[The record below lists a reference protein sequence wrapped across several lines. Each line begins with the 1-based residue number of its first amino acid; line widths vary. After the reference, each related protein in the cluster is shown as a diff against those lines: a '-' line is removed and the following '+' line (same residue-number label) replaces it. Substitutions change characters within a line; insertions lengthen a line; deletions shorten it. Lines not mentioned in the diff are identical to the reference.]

1 MQLGVAC
8 VSSSSVTSIIAKCDC
23 LINIA
28 DAGGSVAFADP
39 VSGCACVRARARVLA
54 CLRAFVLELV
64 TYICRLSRLAWTY
77 TVALACVRVTSVSV
91 AIHPQQRLGD
101 ISLSRHMTGLSVAIL
116 KSDYVESRLGL
127 AVAERILARLR
138 ALIH

>member
-1 MQLGVAC
+1 M
-8 VSSSSVTSIIAKCDC
+8 
-23 LINIA
+23 
-28 DAGGSVAFADP
+28 
-39 VSGCACVRARARVLA
+39 
-54 CLRAFVLELV
+54 
-64 TYICRLSRLAWTY
+64 
-77 TVALACVRVTSVSV
+77 TSVSV

>member
-39 VSGCACVRARARVLA
+39 VSGCACVRARA

>member
-1 MQLGVAC
+1 M
-8 VSSSSVTSIIAKCDC
+8 
-23 LINIA
+23 
-28 DAGGSVAFADP
+28 
-39 VSGCACVRARARVLA
+39 
-54 CLRAFVLELV
+54 
-64 TYICRLSRLAWTY
+64 
-77 TVALACVRVTSVSV
+77 TSVSV

-138 ALIH
+138 ALI